1 MITSR
6 LEIKDANRLRR
17 FKEEDY
23 LASSSEINEFIDK
36 ILWLQTIT
44 GKIKGIWKWISYE
57 VEKILLHVKSIFK
70 KDDTDW

>member
-36 ILWLQTIT
+36 ILWLQTINC
-44 GKIKGIWKWISYE
+44 KIKGIWKWISYE